1 MLRLTGQT
9 VGLRL
14 NFVAD
19 THGWPGGVIDYKKF
33 DFSYCFQQFFY
44 GQRRALQLVY
54 IIKQCIR
61 YIYIFISYIY
71 IFCL

>member
-33 DFSYCFQQFFY
+33 DFFHIVFNSFFT
-44 GQRRALQLVY
+44 GNAGP
-54 IIKQCIR
+54 
-61 YIYIFISYIY
+61 FS
-71 IFCL
+71 